1 MKKCLMALSFSLLLV
16 LSGLALAAPMWTFDS
31 PDDIATWSA
40 INQCNV
46 SVENGVMNTE
56 STGADPY
63 FFPGG
68 EWAVVDWEPFSGA
81 DHSIIYMRIMV
92 NVESTWQV
100 YYITEENTAW
110 GEEQHQNF
118 VISAT
123 GDLENVEFLMED
135 GGWQEHTV
143 TNFRI
148 DPGTEAGVIAEI
160 DYISLESPAAPVSSK
175 GKLAVQ
181 WSALN
186 R

>member
-1 MKKCLMALSFSLLLV
+1 MKKCLMALSLSLLLV
-16 LSGLALAAPMWTFDS
+16 LSGLALAAPTWTFDS

-46 SVENGVMNTE
+46 SVENGVLKTE

-68 EWAVVDWEPFSGA
+68 EWGVVDWEPFSGA
-81 DHSIIYMRIMV
+81 DHSIIYMRVMV

-110 GEEQHQNF
+110 GEEQRQNF

-123 GDLENVEFLMED
+123 GSLENVEFLMED

-160 DYISLESPAAPVSSK
+160 DYISLESPAAPVK
-175 GKLAVQ
+175 QQG
-181 WSALN
+181 
-186 R
+186 